1 MRFNKSKI
9 ILFLIIKTIFKFLL
23 IIAKDIILIIIK
35 GRIHVC
41 MIDIILIL
49 YRNLFEKYKSIYRPH
64 QTLIERYIDK
74 KKENGNC
81 SGVNKR
87 KTKIGRSRNILLSL
101 INDINLNKERGLHN
115 GDPHSQFIKTRNN
128 YKFLTF
134 NTITDSKSNSQ
145 LFTQCYNDYYNQ
157 TNCTSKILKSSSS
170 SSTAFSQKVKDYLN
184 KKDSISHKDK
194 YSVASKNKTIFNV
207 LKRKLIFTNRLS
219 NS

>member
-1 MRFNKSKI
+1 
-9 ILFLIIKTIFKFLL
+9 
-23 IIAKDIILIIIK
+23 
-35 GRIHVC
+35 

-87 KTKIGRSRNILLSL
+87 KTKNGRSRNILFSL
-101 INDINLNKERGLHN
+101 INDINLNKERGLPN
-115 GDPHSQFIKTRNN
+115 GDAHSQFIKTRNN

-134 NTITDSKSNSQ
+134 NTIADSKSNSISQ
-145 LFTQCYNDYYNQ
+145 LFTHCYNNYYNQ
-157 TNCTSKILKSSSS
+157 TNYTSKILKSSSS

-194 YSVASKNKTIFNV
+194 SRVASKNKTIFNV

-219 NS
+219 NA